1 MNETQG
7 VAATFFVHQQCSV
20 AMMNFGD
27 VHQGAAQALL
37 PSQEVFISIQ
47 VFKGAKRYIAGSAV
61 FACAAG
67 ADGQAGQL
75 FEQSSGWMLA
85 RDEIRQ
91 WHDMGHRPTGSQEQ
105 WVESLGKFDQRVHWE
120 RPGLG
125 SVLH

>member
-1 MNETQG
+1 
-7 VAATFFVHQQCSV
+7 
-20 AMMNFGD
+20 
-27 VHQGAAQALL
+27 LL
-37 PSQEVFISIQ
+37 PSQEVFISLH
-47 VFKGAKRYIAGSAV
+47 VLKRAKHYIAGSAV
-61 FACAAG
+61 FACATG

-91 WHDMGHRPTGSQEQ
+91 WLDMGDRPTGSQEQ